1 MPSAVGG
8 SRLATALLVLVTA
21 VWGSTFFLI
30 RDLVQTVPAIDF
42 LAVRFTVAALVMG
55 AAFHR
60 QVRAL
65 TRRELGIG
73 MVLGGLYGLAQILQ
87 TIGLRTTDASVSGF
101 ITGTYVVLTPVLA
114 ALLLRDRIGR
124 PAWFAVVLATAGLAL
139 LSLHG
144 GLVLHTG
151 GIVTL
156 LAAVVYALHIVGLG
170 RWSTADT
177 AVGLATVQ
185 AATIALVCLAGAA
198 PGGVTL
204 PHDGG
209 QWAATLYMAIVAGAG
224 ALWAQT
230 WAQAHL
236 TATRA
241 AIVMTLE
248 PVFAASFAVL
258 FGGESLTVRMLLG
271 GSMVV
276 AAMYLVELGGPRSPE
291 ATARDDPPAEALHH
305 EV

>member
-1 MPSAVGG
+1 MSSAARG
-8 SRLATALLVLVTA
+8 SRLATVLLVLVTA

-42 LAVRFTVAALVMG
+42 LAVRFTIAALVMG
-55 AAFHR
+55 AVFHR
-60 QVRAL
+60 QVRSL
-65 TRRELGIG
+65 TRRELRIG
-73 MVLGGLYGLAQILQ
+73 VVLGGLYGLAQILQ

-101 ITGTYVVLTPVLA
+101 ITGIYVVLTPILA
-114 ALLLRDRIGR
+114 ALLLRDRVGR
-124 PAWFAVVLATAGLAL
+124 SAWLAVVLATLGLAL
-139 LSLHG
+139 LSLKG
-144 GLVLHTG
+144 GLTLESGEV
-151 GIVTL
+151 VTL

-170 RWSTADT
+170 RWSTADA

-185 AATIALVCLAGAA
+185 AATIAVVCLAGAA
-198 PGGVTL
+198 PGGVIL

-209 QWAATLYMAIVAGAG
+209 QWAATLYMAVVAGAG

-248 PVFAASFAVL
+248 PVFAAFFAVL

-271 GSMVV
+271 GGLVV
-276 AAMYLVELGGPRSPE
+276 AAMYLVELGGQHPPDASAQDE
-291 ATARDDPPAEALHH
+291 PPAEALHH